1 MNRGNVD
8 MHGIDECPTIY
19 SFRCLRH
26 REKMMQK
33 MSQFMANLNQNELSG
48 MTNNVEASYD
58 MTVWYGTQC

>member
-1 MNRGNVD
+1 
-8 MHGIDECPTIY
+8 
-19 SFRCLRH
+19 
-26 REKMMQK
+26 MQK